1 MSLKVVKFLGYFL
14 REHVA
19 KKEVSKIAQSGHTVT
34 NLGICVY
41 FTISLS
47 LFAWIC
53 NQLSPL
59 CIFAFLCLV
68 SLFHSTTIHSVCAFI
83 LPSCT
88 NCLLSLS
95 LSLSLSISL
104 SLSLE
109 HFFLHFFTL
118 LPPFVNFPI
127 FFPLYFNF
135 LNLSLSLSQ
144 LMCLRSILFRQLTYF
159 LSSRLLCAC
168 L

>member
-95 LSLSLSISL
+95 LSLSLSSTSLYISLDCCLPLSIFQYFFRCILTFSTSL
-104 SLSLE
+104 SL
-109 HFFLHFFTL
+109 
-118 LPPFVNFPI
+118 
-127 FFPLYFNF
+127 Y
-135 LNLSLSLSQ
+135 LS
-144 LMCLRSILFRQLTYF
+144 
-159 LSSRLLCAC
+159 
-168 L
+168 